1 MSNGP
6 QSNSSM
12 TLGDP
17 DNKGSTP
24 ATVASLAKFAATA
37 ALGLTLGFA
46 GVYFTVGPT
55 ANAPQLANA
64 ASSETTG
71 RDNAN
76 TAAAPRAQANGL
88 KALSVGEMEM
98 FVFREPQALPAI
110 SFVDGE
116 GQKRSFSD
124 WKGRITLV
132 NLWATWCAPCRKE
145 MGDLDRL
152 QAQLGGDNFEVV
164 AISLDR
170 GSDQA
175 PREFLDEIGA
185 RNLAFYHDPTAR
197 IGTKLGTIGMPATIL
212 IGRDGTELG
221 RMVGPADWDSADAV
235 RLIENV
241 IAKQS

>member
-6 QSNSSM
+6 QSNSSI
-12 TLGDP
+12 TPGDAH
-17 DNKGSTP
+17 DSRGTAS
-24 ATVASLAKFAATA
+24 ATAVFAKFAAA
-37 ALGLTLGFA
+37 ATLGLTLGFA
-46 GVYFTVGPT
+46 AIYLTVGPT
-55 ANAPQLANA
+55 ANAPQAAGA
-64 ASSETTG
+64 ASHQAASEE
-71 RDNAN
+71 N
-76 TAAAPRAQANGL
+76 TNKAAAPKAKVDGL
-88 KALSVGEMEM
+88 KALSVGEMQM

-110 SFVDGE
+110 SFVDGDQQTR
-116 GQKRSFSD
+116 GFAD

-152 QAQLGGDNFEVV
+152 QAQLGGDDFEVV

-175 PREFLDEIGA
+175 PRKFLDEIGA

-212 IGRDGTELG
+212 IGRDGRELG

-235 RLIENV
+235 RLIEHV